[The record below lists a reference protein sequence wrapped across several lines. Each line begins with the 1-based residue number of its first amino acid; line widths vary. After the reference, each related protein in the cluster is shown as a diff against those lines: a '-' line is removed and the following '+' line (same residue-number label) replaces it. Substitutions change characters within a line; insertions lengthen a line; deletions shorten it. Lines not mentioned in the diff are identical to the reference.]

1 MGGIFALVFS
11 AIFLVI
17 FFVLMRLF
25 GAWMFRI
32 NDVIS
37 ELRMINTRLNKL
49 TLLLMLLASSSI
61 CLSQKVITNGEYN
74 GYKYVYVP
82 TLDYGKGIYDK
93 CEVSSITRNFFRDK
107 GFIVINKND

>member
-1 MGGIFALVFS
+1 MDGIFTLLGLTV
-11 AIFLVI
+11 FLVI

-49 TLLLMLLASSSI
+49 SK
-61 CLSQKVITNGEYN
+61 Q
-74 GYKYVYVP
+74 
-82 TLDYGKGIYDK
+82 LDDK
-93 CEVSSITRNFFRDK
+93 N
-107 GFIVINKND
+107 

>member
-1 MGGIFALVFS
+1 MDGIFALVIS
-11 AIFLVI
+11 AIFLVV

-49 TLLLMLLASSSI
+49 SK
-61 CLSQKVITNGEYN
+61 Q
-74 GYKYVYVP
+74 
-82 TLDYGKGIYDK
+82 LDDK
-93 CEVSSITRNFFRDK
+93 N
-107 GFIVINKND
+107 